1 MRRIIATSLL
11 IVAAGCVHQPQG
23 KFHRVSD
30 GKAVDADQTLYN
42 TFLQDKVICDGEA
55 AQAALTSTEK
65 SRYAHSL
72 NVNLVY
78 DACLA
83 KRGYVRK

>member
-1 MRRIIATSLL
+1 MRRFLVVMLT
-11 IVAAGCVHQPQG
+11 VAAGCVYQPQG
-23 KFHRVSD
+23 KFHQVSTGRV
-30 GKAVDADQTLYN
+30 VDADPGLYSK
-42 TFLQDKVICDGEA
+42 FLQDKVVCDGEA

-65 SRYAHSL
+65 DRYAHSL

-83 KRGYVRK
+83 KRGYVRR